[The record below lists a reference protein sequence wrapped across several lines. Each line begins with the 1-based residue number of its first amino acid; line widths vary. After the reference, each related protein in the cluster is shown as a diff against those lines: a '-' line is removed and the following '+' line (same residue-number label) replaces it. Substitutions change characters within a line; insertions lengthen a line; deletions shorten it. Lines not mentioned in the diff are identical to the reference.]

1 MVKKVRT
8 TKADKIWAY
17 KVKHPE
23 ASAKEIAKATKSSA
37 AYVWKLMEKIG
48 TPKEVLEAPKNVVMK
63 IGYAEDKEK
72 TVTASKDLSDKLID
86 QLIPNPTIRKAP
98 KGATPSKTTMDEIEN
113 GSRRGILRKA
123 ETLVCKDRAEEHG
136 DANDNFATTAKY
148 WNAHLGIDWIEPS
161 DVAIMMAM
169 LKMARLRS
177 KLENVENY
185 QDACGYMALGGEMRP
200 K

>member
-63 IGYAEDKEK
+63 IGHAEDEER
-72 TVTASKDLSDKLID
+72 TVTASKDT
-86 QLIPNPTIRKAP
+86 NGFENGPTIRKAP
-98 KGATPSKTTMDEIEN
+98 KGAIPSKTTMDEIESR
-113 GSRRGILRKA
+113 SRRGILRKA

-136 DANDNFATTAKY
+136 DAHDNFATTAKY